1 MISVGTDLIE
11 IKRIEKSIK
20 RAGFL
25 KRILGN
31 AEYLELKNR
40 NFPIQSVAANF
51 CAKEAF
57 LKSVGKGLGEVD
69 LRSIEVLREKSGKPY
84 FKLTNINWL
93 DKSINFSVSITH
105 TKEYALAFVVAEH
118 GNKNEED

>member
-20 RAGFL
+20 RPGFL
-25 KRILGN
+25 KRILGDT
-31 AEYLELKNR
+31 EYLELKNR
-40 NFPIQSVAANF
+40 DFPAQSVAANF

-57 LKSVGKGLGEVD
+57 LKSVGKGLFDID
-69 LRSIEVLREKSGKPY
+69 LRNIEVLREKSGKPY
-84 FKLTNINWL
+84 FKLTNMNWL
-93 DKSINFSVSITH
+93 TENIKFSVSITH

-118 GNKNEED
+118 NSGDK

>member
-11 IKRIEKSIK
+11 IKRIEKSME
-20 RAGFL
+20 RPGFL
-25 KRILGN
+25 KRILGS

-40 NFPIQSVAANF
+40 DFPIQSVAANF

-57 LKSVGKGLGEVD
+57 LKSIEKGLGDID
-69 LRSIEVLREKSGKPY
+69 LRNIEVLREKSGKPY

-93 DKSINFSVSITH
+93 DKGIEFSVSITH

-118 GNKNEED
+118 GNEK